1 MSPTNLVMTR
11 VYLDPKQRAA
21 LERKAREEQA
31 EVSDLIRR
39 AIDVYIE
46 TGITRQDFEL
56 LDAASLAA
64 KADLDATIA
73 GLDSINAMI
82 RGLKK
87 DIHELRA
94 RAARG
99 EAI

>member
-1 MSPTNLVMTR
+1 MSRTNLVMTR
-11 VYLDPKQRAA
+11 VYLEAKQRAA
-21 LERKAREEQA
+21 LERKAREEKA

-39 AIDVYIE
+39 AVDVYIE
-46 TGITRQDFEL
+46 TGITRQDLEL
-56 LDAASLAA
+56 LDVASLAA
-64 KADLDATIA
+64 KADLDASIA
-73 GLDSINAMI
+73 HLDSINAMI

-99 EAI
+99 EAV

>member
-1 MSPTNLVMTR
+1 MSPANFVMTR
-11 VYLDPKQRAA
+11 VYLDPEQRAA
-21 LERKAREEQA
+21 LERKAREEKA
-31 EVSDLIRR
+31 EIADLIRR
-39 AIDVYIE
+39 AIDVYIQ
-46 TGITRQDFEL
+46 TGVTREDFEL

-73 GLDSINAMI
+73 DLDSINAMI

-87 DIHELRA
+87 DIHDSRA

-99 EAI
+99 EVI

>member
-11 VYLDPKQRAA
+11 VFLDPKQRAA
-21 LERKAREEQA
+21 LERKAREEKA
-31 EVSDLIRR
+31 DISDLIRR

-46 TGITRQDFEL
+46 TGITREDFEL
-56 LDAASLAA
+56 LDVASLAA
-64 KADLDATIA
+64 KADLDASISH
-73 GLDSINAMI
+73 LDSINAMI
-82 RGLKK
+82 RSLKT

>member
-1 MSPTNLVMTR
+1 MTR